1 MLVCLYIVKFQRYRR
16 SWNHYPEIMPASDK
30 VNIPLSVI
38 IPFRNESSN
47 LPVLLHALA
56 SQDYPPSL
64 FEVILVNDHSEDNS
78 AAIAEGVCLEHA
90 NFKLL
95 HAGDR
100 ENGKKPALMK
110 GIVKAA
116 YDYII
121 TTDADCIMPA
131 SWLRTIAS
139 TFQQKQAD
147 MIVGLMDIA
156 TGSRFLDQFQE
167 AEFLSLVASGAG
179 AAAGNHP
186 IYCNGANFAYTK
198 RVFYSVADAMKLGI
212 ISGDDTLFLHTI
224 KKERLNRIV
233 LLKSRAAVVTTRGLN
248 SWDQFLQ
255 QRRRWISKSFYYR
268 DWDTIYTALL
278 VLLVN
283 LSLLGSA
290 VMLIIGLNAW
300 LFPALLATKFFT
312 DVVFLATF
320 YRYFNKIMPARRLI
334 IYELIY
340 PFYSVFVALFGL
352 TSGFSW
358 KGRHSGINYPAP
370 T

>member
-1 MLVCLYIVKFQRYRR
+1 MLLLLYSLKFHRYKR
-16 SWNHYPEIMPASDK
+16 SWILYPEIIPASDK

-38 IPFRNESSN
+38 IPFRNEASN
-47 LPVLLHALA
+47 LPAVLHALV

-64 FEVILVNDHSEDNS
+64 FEVILVNDHSEDDS
-78 AAIAEGVCLEHA
+78 ATVAAGFCLEHA
-90 NFKLL
+90 HFMLL
-95 HAGDR
+95 HADDR
-100 ENGKKPALMK
+100 EKGKKQALMK
-110 GIVKAA
+110 GIAKAA
-116 YDYII
+116 CGYII
-121 TTDADCIMPA
+121 TTDADCIMPV

-139 TFQQKQAD
+139 TFQQKKAD
-147 MIVGLMDIA
+147 MIIGLVDIS
-156 TGSRFLDQFQE
+156 TGTGFLDQFQE
-167 AEFLSLVASGAG
+167 TEFLSLVASGAG
-179 AAAGNHP
+179 AAARNHP

-212 ISGDDTLFLHTI
+212 ISGDDTLFMHAI
-224 KKERLNRIV
+224 KKERSSRIL

-248 SWDQFLQ
+248 SCDQFLQ

-268 DWDTIYTALL
+268 DRDTIYTALL

-283 LSLLGSA
+283 LSLLGSG
-290 VMLIIGLNAW
+290 VMLVIRLNCW

-312 DVVFLATF
+312 DVVFLSAF
-320 YRYFNKIMPARRLI
+320 YRYYNKTIPARRFIL
-334 IYELIY
+334 YELIY
-340 PFYSVFVALFGL
+340 PFYSLFVALLGL